1 MFSDSYPCLFYEKYF
16 VMRNNLLLNTSDKE
30 FHVLC
35 FSLVLILME
44 MDMSAWPLYERTVN
58 GKH

>member
-30 FHVLC
+30 FSCLVFF
-35 FSLVLILME
+35 FSFN
-44 MDMSAWPLYERTVN
+44 PN
-58 GKH
+58 GDGYVSMAFV